1 MLHAPDGHH
10 ALLLCHPGSSRE
22 AVANESARHALH
34 GDKAHLL
41 RTAFSDKFHLLLAG
55 KVAEREL
62 QGLVKSRVN
71 GLVRHGKAV
80 VRDGD
85 VADLSLL
92 LRLKRRIV
100 KAVLPTRLRA
110 ERRIVELIEINIIG
124 LERAQA
130 RFEILPEFLRRL
142 RAGLCRQHDFVA
154 HRRER
159 RADLLLAVRIGARRI
174 KKVDAA
180 VIRLVQQLHRFLLAD
195 ALNGQT
201 AKPVFLNDQSRL
213 AECDPVHENPP
224 YCHFLQHSK
233 ILSFFQSFVFP
244 LTILS
249 CLNIM

>member
-1 MLHAPDGHH
+1 M
-10 ALLLCHPGSSRE
+10 
-22 AVANESARHALH
+22 
-34 GDKAHLL
+34 
-41 RTAFSDKFHLLLAG
+41 
-55 KVAEREL
+55 
-62 QGLVKSRVN
+62 
-71 GLVRHGKAV
+71 RHGEAV
-80 VRDGD
+80 VRDRN
-85 VADLSLL
+85 VANFALL
-92 LRLKRRIV
+92 FRLERRV
-100 KAVLPTRLRA
+100 VQAVFSTRLRA
-110 ERRIVELIEINIIG
+110 EGGIVELIEIDIIG

-159 RADLLLAVRIGARRI
+159 RADLLLAVGIRACRI
-174 KKVDAA
+174 KKVDTA
-180 VIRLVQQLHRFLLAD
+180 VIRLVQQLHRVLLTD

-224 YCHFLQHSK
+224 YCHLLQHSK